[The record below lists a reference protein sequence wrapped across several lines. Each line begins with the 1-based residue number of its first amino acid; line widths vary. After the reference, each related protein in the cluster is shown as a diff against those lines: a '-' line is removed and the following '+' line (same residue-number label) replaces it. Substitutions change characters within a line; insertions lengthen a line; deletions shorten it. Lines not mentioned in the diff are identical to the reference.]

1 MEELALSFDDAFE
14 GWVPAIEREGMLPE
28 LAWDRVAAVNSAF
41 AALRKVPGNEKW
53 VAMSALSTVP
63 EWILVRES
71 ARAALD
77 ELGTGGEETDPFLAT
92 RTDWVIAGLRQNID
106 LLAEPPDLQGEL
118 LDAYPSAMNSF
129 IIGLHDL
136 LGTFRSRL
144 EAPGGLGPDA
154 RTPGRRSSR
163 WTRPRRTSKARHPEP
178 HGPGRPRHRCVAR
191 PPGPGP
197 RRPRRSRR
205 RRSAAHEADTTA
217 QVNPLGSTLRYPD
230 HQINRLCALMD
241 QGACPGEVEPVSY
254 QFVNETRRNR
264 AEHARRST
272 PRESRHPS
280 SAEVTAPR

>member
-1 MEELALSFDDAFE
+1 MEYVPGVSELRHLRQELRVLAAPAAGQVAWLESRDFPMEELALSFDDAFE

-28 LAWDRVAAVNSAF
+28 LAWDRVAAANSAF

-144 EAPGGLGPDA
+144 EAPGGLEPDA
-154 RTPGRRSSR
+154 RTAILALDQAAQDIQGTPPGAPMDRAGLDTDAWRGLR
-163 WTRPRRTSKARHPEP
+163 DLARGALAVLGDAGRQRTRP
-178 HGPGRPRHRCVAR
+178 
-191 PPGPGP
+191 
-197 RRPRRSRR
+197 
-205 RRSAAHEADTTA
+205 
-217 QVNPLGSTLRYPD
+217 
-230 HQINRLCALMD
+230 
-241 QGACPGEVEPVSY
+241 
-254 QFVNETRRNR
+254 
-264 AEHARRST
+264 
-272 PRESRHPS
+272 
-280 SAEVTAPR
+280 APRPS